1 MNRRLLFLSGHL
13 SGLVI
18 GAALAW
24 VYFANTSTTSTTV
37 TTIPRNPVAIPV
49 SYPNVP
55 FVPNTGQPSKSWELR
70 YFNRQPYYI
79 IPVDKEVHDSPI

>member
-18 GAALAW
+18 GAALGW

-37 TTIPRNPVAIPV
+37 TTIPRNPVVIPV

>member
-18 GAALAW
+18 GAALVW

-37 TTIPRNPVAIPV
+37 TTIPRNPVVIPV

-70 YFNRQPYYI
+70 YFNGQPYYI